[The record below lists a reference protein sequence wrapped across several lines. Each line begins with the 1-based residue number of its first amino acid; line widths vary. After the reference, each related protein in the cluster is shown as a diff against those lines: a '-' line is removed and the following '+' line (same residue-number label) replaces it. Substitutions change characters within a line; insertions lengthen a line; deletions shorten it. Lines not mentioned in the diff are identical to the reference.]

1 MFQTYKSGIKY
12 MKDQNQKISTIKS
25 ISKKYDFRFCLA
37 SICKVPA
44 RTKKTK
50 QFYQKA
56 QKAICPLFIKSFFHF
71 FKKRTIVNL
80 KTQAIFSERTKNVLL
95 KRNFNKM
102 IHNLQESSNETHKL
116 LDLQNTITKLRK
128 RQVLRA
134 LQYQKIKTIAETGLN
149 NAAESLRLNS
159 LMRKVWTEWVSE
171 V

>member
-1 MFQTYKSGIKY
+1 
-12 MKDQNQKISTIKS
+12 
-25 ISKKYDFRFCLA
+25 
-37 SICKVPA
+37 
-44 RTKKTK
+44 
-50 QFYQKA
+50 
-56 QKAICPLFIKSFFHF
+56 
-71 FKKRTIVNL
+71 
-80 KTQAIFSERTKNVLL
+80 
-95 KRNFNKM
+95 M